1 MGQLKW
7 RFKKFFL
14 KSEQK
19 LFIKGY
25 TILIKLHI
33 KLAANVNN
41 TDVNVSLN
49 KADYCFK
56 KVVELKKEDCLAS
69 KNEIP
74 EIKELKF
81 TKNLP
86 YNTYNNENINFDD
99 IKNTKDLA
107 IFLSNTN
114 NSDYIAAKDLA
125 LEVIEQFSGKK
136 C

>member
-1 MGQLKW
+1 M
-7 RFKKFFL
+7 
-14 KSEQK
+14 
-19 LFIKGY
+19 
-25 TILIKLHI
+25 HI